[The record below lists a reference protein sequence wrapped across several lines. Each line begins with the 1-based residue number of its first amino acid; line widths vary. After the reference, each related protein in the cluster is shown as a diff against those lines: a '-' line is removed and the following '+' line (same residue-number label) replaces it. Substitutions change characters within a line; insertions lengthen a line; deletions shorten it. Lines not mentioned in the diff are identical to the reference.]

1 MACNA
6 PQEDEILQHAI
17 TGDPLHNPRGL
28 RSAGWGGLQLQDY
41 PALPDRYRAIAAQ
54 LQQTGQTIGAMDTLI
69 AAHALAEGLILVT
82 HNTRHFERIPEL
94 KLDDWMV

>member
-1 MACNA
+1 
-6 PQEDEILQHAI
+6 
-17 TGDPLHNPRGL
+17 
-28 RSAGWGGLQLQDY
+28 LQDY